1 MDLGIDLGTT
11 YTAVAAV
18 DNGNHPLLPFFD
30 TEGDSHDHLPSVTA
44 VVDGSLVHGFEAR
57 RAMADGAPGVRSV
70 KRLLAAPGAGP
81 STRVHIGEMEIS
93 LVDLWAD
100 FLRHVISCTDVPG
113 PHRAVL
119 GVPAHAHTGQ
129 RLVTMDAA
137 RQAGIE
143 VLGLVNEPSAAGLEF
158 ALRQARNLNSKR
170 TRVIIYDLGGG
181 TFDAS
186 LVNMAS
192 QSPEVLDSVGL
203 NDLGGDDFDEVLADL
218 AARHL
223 DKTSVDR
230 DELVESCRVAKEAL
244 RPQSRNLLV
253 DLDSTTLRIPVSEVA
268 EVCQPLVDRTIET
281 MEPLSS
287 LLNNA
292 DSDVAGI
299 HLVGG
304 ATSLPIVP
312 RRLRELFGRRV
323 HRSPNPTSA
332 TAIGLAI
339 AADADTLGIRDRL
352 SRGFGVFRE
361 TESGKGIGFDVLTDQ
376 STRLSGT
383 TTITRTYR
391 CRHNIGVF
399 RFVEF
404 SRTDT
409 NGEPVGDL
417 VPFATVVFPFDEA
430 LQHCDTQL
438 DADQVDVHEVDNGH
452 LIEELYTIFETGMVT
467 ATITDVDT
475 GWSTAVT
482 MGRPTT
488 TNTGTTSNGT
498 TPTGMASTSM
508 VRR

>member
-18 DNGNHPLLPFFD
+18 DNGNHPLLPFLD
-30 TEGDSHDHLPSVTA
+30 TEGDSHDQLPSVSA
-44 VVDGSLVHGFEAR
+44 VVGGSLVHGFEAR
-57 RAMADGAPGVRSV
+57 QAMAGGAPGVRSV

-81 STRVHIGEMEIS
+81 STLVHIGEMEIP

-100 FLRHVISCTDVPG
+100 FLRHVISCIDVPG

-137 RQAGIE
+137 RQAGID

-170 TRVIIYDLGGG
+170 TRVIIYDLGG
-181 TFDAS
+181 
-186 LVNMAS
+186 
-192 QSPEVLDSVGL
+192 
-203 NDLGGDDFDEVLADL
+203 DDFDEVLAAL
-218 AARHL
+218 ATRHL
-223 DKTSVDR
+223 SDTPVDR
-230 DELVESCRVAKEAL
+230 DELLEACRIAKEAL

-253 DLDSTTLRIPVSEVA
+253 DLDSTTLRIPVAEVA
-268 EVCQPLVDRTIET
+268 EACQPLVDRTIET
-281 MEPLSS
+281 MDPLSS
-287 LLNNA
+287 LLNSA

-332 TAIGLAI
+332 TAIGLAV

-361 TESGKGIGFDVLTDQ
+361 TESGRGIGFDVLTDQ

-404 SRTDT
+404 SRTDA

-417 VPFATVVFPFDEA
+417 IPFATVVFPFDET
-430 LQHCDTQL
+430 LQNTGTDL

-452 LIEELYTIFETGMVT
+452 LIEETYTILETGMVT
-467 ATITDVDT
+467 TTIIDVDT
-475 GWSTAVT
+475 GWSTTVT

-488 TNTGTTSNGT
+488 TSTGT
-498 TPTGMASTSM
+498 
-508 VRR
+508 VHR

>member
-18 DNGNHPLLPFFD
+18 DDGNHPLLPFLD
-30 TEGDSHDHLPSVTA
+30 TEGDSHDQLPSVTA
-44 VVDGSLVHGFEAR
+44 AVDGSLVHGFEAR
-57 RAMADGAPGVRSV
+57 QAMADGAPGVRSV
-70 KRLLAAPGAGP
+70 KRLLAEPGAGP
-81 STRVHIGEMEIS
+81 STLVHIADMEIP
-93 LVDLWAD
+93 LVDVWAD
-100 FLRHVISCTDVPG
+100 FLRHVIDCIDVPG

-119 GVPAHAHTGQ
+119 GVPTHSHTGQ

-158 ALRQARNLNSKR
+158 ALRHARNLNSKR

-186 LVNMAS
+186 LVNMAG

-218 AARHL
+218 AASHL
-223 DKTSVDR
+223 GQMTVARAD
-230 DELVESCRVAKEAL
+230 LVEACRLAKESL

-253 DLDSTTLRIPVSEVA
+253 DLDTTTLRIPVSEVA
-268 EVCQPLVDRTIET
+268 TACQPLIDRTIEA
-281 MEPLSS
+281 MAPLSS
-287 LLNNA
+287 LLSST

-304 ATSLPIVP
+304 ATSLPLVP

-361 TESGKGIGFDVLTDQ
+361 TESGRGIGFDVLIDQ

-383 TTITRTYR
+383 TTITRKYR

-404 SRTDT
+404 SRTDP
-409 NGEPVGDL
+409 NGAPVGDL
-417 VPFATVVFPFDEA
+417 IPFATVVFPFDEV
-430 LQHCDTQL
+430 LQDHNAEL
-438 DADQVDVHEVDNGH
+438 DADHVEVHEIDNGH
-452 LIEELYTIFETGMVT
+452 IIEETYTIFETGMVT

-475 GWSTAVT
+475 GWSTTAT

-488 TNTGTTSNGT
+488 
-498 TPTGMASTSM
+498 STAM
-508 VRR
+508 GRA